1 MTTNNTCQLTNN
13 QINTMKK
20 TEAYIIASKF
30 YLSEP
35 LPKGFDEI
43 DEQDVANFIR
53 DNRWE
58 PFEHWEPSGIWG
70 LIEDLASEF
79 LRIANQ

>member
-1 MTTNNTCQLTNN
+1 MNKVQ
-13 QINTMKK
+13 
-20 TEAYIIASKF
+20 AYITASKF
-30 YLSEP
+30 YLSDP
-35 LPKGFDEI
+35 LPKGFDEL

-53 DNRWE
+53 ENRWE
-58 PFEHWEPSGIWG
+58 PFERWEPSGIWG